1 MKQLAIET
9 ITQLLQSYNYS
20 ITQTDEAVLEAQK
33 KRPLQIVVGNQ
44 FTTGDLEDALQKLH
58 EVREEGAYAVIA
70 LPSMEAKAG
79 SYDPT
84 EFFEQYQDI
93 LTSQDINLWGVEVDT
108 GRLYMPI
115 GSMPSFD
122 YKLMTKLMESKS
134 MNLMAQKVKER
145 VFKRQVL
152 DKKEA

>member
-1 MKQLAIET
+1 MKHLAIET
-9 ITQLLQSYNYS
+9 LTQLLQSYSYS
-20 ITQTDEAVLEAQK
+20 ITQTEDAVLEAKK
-33 KRPLQIVVGNQ
+33 KRFIQIVVGDKFAIDNV
-44 FTTGDLEDALQKLH
+44 ESAIQKLQ
-58 EVREEGAYAVIA
+58 EIREEGAYAVIA
-70 LPSMEAKAG
+70 LPTTEKDIG

-84 EFFEQYQDI
+84 DFFEQYQDI
-93 LTSQDINLWGVEVDT
+93 LTTHDINLWGVEVDT

-115 GSMPSFD
+115 GSMPNFD

-152 DKKEA
+152 DKQ